1 MRRCVT
7 QCQGTV
13 HPHSMEVMMKRM
25 LIAVGAMTLLMTGM
39 AYAQAE
45 PPVID
50 QQQMNQKQRID
61 QGIASGKLTEQE
73 ANLLNKE

>member
-1 MRRCVT
+1 MRYSVPGDST
-7 QCQGTV
+7 STLHGG
-13 HPHSMEVMMKRM
+13 HDEEDAHSSR
-25 LIAVGAMTLLMTGM
+25 AMTLLMTGM

-61 QGIASGKLTEQE
+61 QGIAIGKLTE
-73 ANLLNKE
+73 

>member
-1 MRRCVT
+1 
-7 QCQGTV
+7 
-13 HPHSMEVMMKRM
+13 
-25 LIAVGAMTLLMTGM
+25 MTLLMTGM